1 MNATST
7 NAIDT
12 NAGNKKTDALQYI
25 FAVVLGVGAG
35 IVDVRLSDLLV
46 TAVFVMIATMMMG
59 LLRPSH
65 AWRWMVIV
73 AACVP
78 LVQLAAHYAL
88 KERFYSSHI
97 YLAFSGFLTGTA
109 GAYAGAFARM
119 GIDLLMLPEKPDVT
133 KKA

>member
-1 MNATST
+1 MNDITT
-7 NAIDT
+7 DT
-12 NAGNKKTDALQYI
+12 TNKKSDALHYA
-25 FAVVLGVGAG
+25 FAVVLGISAG

-46 TAVFVMIATMMMG
+46 TAVFIMIATMMLG
-59 LLRPSH
+59 LLRPRH

-88 KERFYSSHI
+88 KEKFYSSHI
-97 YLAFSGFLTGTA
+97 YLSFSGFLTGTA
-109 GAYAGAFARM
+109 GAYSGAFARM

>member
-1 MNATST
+1 MNTT
-7 NAIDT
+7 
-12 NAGNKKTDALQYI
+12 NKKSDVLQYVL
-25 FAVVLGVGAG
+25 AVVLGIAAG

-46 TAVFVMIATMMMG
+46 TAVSVMIATMMLG
-59 LLRPSH
+59 LLRPRN
-65 AWRWMVIV
+65 AWRWMVII

-78 LVQLAAHYAL
+78 LVQLAAHYLL

-97 YLAFSGFLTGTA
+97 YLSFSGFLTGTA

-119 GIDLLMLPEKPDVT
+119 GIDLLILPEKPDVT

>member
-1 MNATST
+1 MNDTTADTS
-7 NAIDT
+7 
-12 NAGNKKTDALQYI
+12 NKKSDALHYV
-25 FAVVLGVGAG
+25 FAVVLGISAG

-46 TAVFVMIATMMMG
+46 TAVFVMIATMMLG
-59 LLRPSH
+59 LLRPPH
-65 AWRWMVIV
+65 AWRWMAIV

-78 LVQLAAHYAL
+78 LVQLAAHYFL

-97 YLAFSGFLTGTA
+97 YLSFSGFLTGTA

-119 GIDLLMLPEKPDVT
+119 GIDLLMLPEKPDVP

>member
-1 MNATST
+1 MDDITTDAT
-7 NAIDT
+7 
-12 NAGNKKTDALQYI
+12 NKKSDALHYI
-25 FAVVLGVGAG
+25 FAVVLGIGAG
-35 IVDVRLSDLLV
+35 IVDIRLSDLLV
-46 TAVFVMIATMMMG
+46 TAVFVMIATMILG
-59 LLRPSH
+59 LLRPAR

-78 LVQLAAHYAL
+78 MVQLAAHFAL
-88 KERFYSSHI
+88 QEKFYSSHI

>member
-1 MNATST
+1 MNDTT
-7 NAIDT
+7 IDT
-12 NAGNKKTDALQYI
+12 GNKKSDALHYV
-25 FAVVLGVGAG
+25 FAVILGIGAG

-46 TAVFVMIATMMMG
+46 TAVFVMIATMMLG
-59 LLRPSH
+59 LLRPSR

-78 LVQLAAHYAL
+78 IVQIAAHYAL
-88 KERFYSSHI
+88 QERFYSSHI
-97 YLAFSGFLTGTA
+97 YLSFSGFLTGTA